1 MAGRFIPPP
10 LLLLLLLW
18 LALPA
23 CDDRPI
29 RDPFSSNPGAP
40 QFKLGDAAK
49 YKPHGLY
56 FDYVDPHHVL
66 LVSRPA
72 SRGTMLVALDFRCT
86 YDQNP
91 LEYNDLTDRLH
102 CNRCDSRW
110 STDGLIQSGSVATES
125 LPRYRMRLTGT
136 RVSDQREVVVDMSRQ
151 FHQKITKQFGS
162 KQIVVR
168 EWSATDSMYH
178 FENDPR
184 INPLE
189 GKVEVK

>member
-1 MAGRFIPPP
+1 MSCRVAP
-10 LLLLLLLW
+10 LLLLCLVLIG
-18 LALPA
+18 

-29 RDPFSSNPGAP
+29 RDPFASNPGAP
-40 QFKLGDAAK
+40 QFRLGDASQ

-56 FDYVDPHHVL
+56 FDHVDPHHVL

-72 SRGTMLVALDFRCT
+72 SRGTMLVALDYRCT

-91 LEYNDLTDRLH
+91 LEFNDLTDRLH

-110 STDGLIQSGSVATES
+110 STDGLIQSGSIATDS
-125 LPRYRMRLTGT
+125 LPRYRLRLTGT
-136 RVSDQREVVVDMSRQ
+136 QLAYRREVVVDMSRQ
-151 FHQKITKQFGS
+151 YFQKVTKQFGS
-162 KQIVVR
+162 REIVVQ

-184 INPLE
+184 IDSLA
-189 GKVEVK
+189 GKIQAK

>member
-1 MAGRFIPPP
+1 MRCLPP
-10 LLLLLLLW
+10 LLTLLLLALS
-18 LALPA
+18 LPA

-29 RDPFSSNPGAP
+29 RDPFTSNPGAP
-40 QFKLGDAAK
+40 QFKLGDASQ
-49 YKPHGLY
+49 YKPPGVY
-56 FDYVDPHHVL
+56 FDYVEPHHVL

-72 SRGTMLVALDFRCT
+72 ARGTMLVALDFRCT

-91 LEYNDLTDRLH
+91 LEYHDLTHNLH

-110 STDGLIQSGSVATES
+110 STDGLIQSGSVAEQS

-136 RVSDQREVVVDMSRQ
+136 RLSNEREVVVDLSRQ

-162 KQIVVR
+162 KQIVVQ

-184 INPLE
+184 IDSME
-189 GKVEVK
+189 DKVKVD